1 MAASKAKTK
10 AKAKPEKAPRELLEK
25 ANGVTKPKPETNTGR
40 VWAIVDNMKGRK
52 AAPPAR
58 KDVIEA
64 AVAEGINQSTAA
76 TQYGRWRQF
85 HGFAKEPRAKAA

>member
-1 MAASKAKTK
+1 MAK
-10 AKAKPEKAPRELLEK
+10 AKAKAKVEKPAKVPQEQ
-25 ANGVTKPKPETNTGR
+25 ANGVTRPKDSTSTGR
-40 VWAIVDNMKGRK
+40 VWAIVEEMKGRK
-52 AAPPAR
+52 KDVPAR

-85 HGFAKEPRAKAA
+85 HGYARETKAKAAA